1 MKEFKTRFLATEFQP
16 QLFTMILTVII
27 LITFAVVVYHKLK
40 KSEVNKAPKGIV
52 QVAELYVMGIDD
64 MFKTTTE
71 GKFTKPAPYIFTLIS
86 FLLVGNIMGLIGM
99 DGPASSYSVTL
110 TLGLVSWIGI
120 YVVGIMYQKMR
131 FFKKFLNPLE
141 LIGQFSP
148 LISISFRLFGN
159 MLAGSIILYLM
170 YHFTGWLWGFIPVV
184 GEMNLLASII
194 TPFLH
199 VYFDLFDG
207 LVQAYV
213 FALLTM
219 IYWTLEAEGEMPGE
233 KTKETQKAELIE
245 IQNIKKEKEAQA
257 KTLKA

>member
-1 MKEFKTRFLATEFQP
+1 MKEFKERFLSIEFQP
-16 QLFTMILTVII
+16 QLFTMILTVLI
-27 LITFAVVVYHKLK
+27 LTVFAVVVYHKVK
-40 KSEVNKAPKGIV
+40 KSEVNKAPTGIV
-52 QVAELYVMGIDD
+52 QVAEIYVMGVDD
-64 MFKTTTE
+64 LFKVTTE
-71 GKFTKPAPYIFTLIS
+71 NKFSKPAPYIFTLIT
-86 FLLVGNIMGLIGM
+86 FLFLGNIMGLLGLEAP
-99 DGPASSYSVTL
+99 GSSYSVTL

-141 LIGQFSP
+141 IIGQFSP

-170 YHFTGWLWGFIPVV
+170 YHFTGWIWGFIPVV

-199 VYFDLFDG
+199 AYFDVFDG

-213 FALLTM
+213 FTLLTM
-219 IYWTLEAEGEMPGE
+219 IYWSLEAEVDTPGVE
-233 KTKETQKAELIE
+233 SEATKEAELRE
-245 IQNIKKEKEAQA
+245 IINFKREQEAEAKK
-257 KTLKA
+257 LKA